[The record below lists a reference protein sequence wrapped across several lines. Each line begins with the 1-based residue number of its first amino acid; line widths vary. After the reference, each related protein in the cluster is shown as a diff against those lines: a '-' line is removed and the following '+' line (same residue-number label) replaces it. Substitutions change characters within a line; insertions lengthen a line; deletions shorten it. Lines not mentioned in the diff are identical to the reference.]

1 MPFKLL
7 FSRQLRGLL
16 DTVRKAWEEQPSP
29 FCFLIDYIQEL
40 QEWIDW
46 VAPIIWE
53 YMQAAQKEQQR
64 VYNWPTQP

>member
-1 MPFKLL
+1 M
-7 FSRQLRGLL
+7 
-16 DTVRKAWEEQPSP
+16 RKVWEEQPSP

-53 YMQAAQKEQQR
+53 YMQAAQKEQQW
-64 VYNWPTQP
+64 VYN